1 MKTEKII
8 YKVSIIAII
17 LNINLT
23 IIKLLSGIF
32 GKSQAMISDSIHSLS
47 DVLSTIVVIIG
58 VKLSLKKPDK
68 LHPYGHERIE
78 CVAAIILSIILL
90 ITGIGIGYNGINNII
105 LNKNILIP
113 KFETLITAFI
123 SIIVKELMFWYTKI
137 NANKIKSNALLA
149 DAWHH
154 RSDSLSS
161 IGCLIGIIGTRI
173 GFYKMDSIAS
183 IIICIFIIKVAIKIF
198 KDSID
203 KMIDKSCNEEIIN
216 KIKNIIN
223 ENNKVLYIDEIKTRQ
238 FGNKA
243 YVDIEISVNEKIT
256 IKEAHEIAEKIH
268 DKIEKKLNIIKHCM
282 IHVNPRKQKK
292 VL

>member
-1 MKTEKII
+1 MKTEKIV
-8 YKVSIIAII
+8 YKVSLITIIV
-17 LNINLT
+17 NIVLT

-78 CVAAIILSIILL
+78 CVAAIILSIMLL
-90 ITGIGIGYNGINNII
+90 ITGIGIGYTGINNII
-105 LNKNILIP
+105 FNTNISIP
-113 KFETLITAFI
+113 EIEALLAAII
-123 SIIVKELMFWYTKI
+123 SIIVKEIMFWYTKI
-137 NANKIKSNALLA
+137 NANKINSNALLA

-161 IGCLIGIIGTRI
+161 IGSLIGIIGARI

-183 IIICIFIIKVAIKIF
+183 IIICIFIIKVAIDIF
-198 KDSID
+198 RDSID
-203 KMIDKSCNEEIIN
+203 KMIDKSCNEET
-216 KIKNIIN
+216 IKEITNIIN
-223 ENNKVLYIDEIKTRQ
+223 ANNKVLYIDEIKTRQ

-256 IKEAHEIAEKIH
+256 IKEAHDIAEKIH
-268 DKIEKKLNIIKHCM
+268 DEIEKKINIIKHCM
-282 IHVNPRKQKK
+282 IHVNPR
-292 VL
+292 

>member
-1 MKTEKII
+1 MKTEKIV
-8 YKVSIIAII
+8 YKVSLITIIV
-17 LNINLT
+17 NIVLT

-78 CVAAIILSIILL
+78 CVAAIILSIMLL
-90 ITGIGIGYNGINNII
+90 ITGIGIGYTGINNII
-105 LNKNILIP
+105 FNTNISIP
-113 KFETLITAFI
+113 EIEALLAAII
-123 SIIVKELMFWYTKI
+123 SIIVKEIMFWYTKI
-137 NANKIKSNALLA
+137 NANKINSNALLA

-161 IGCLIGIIGTRI
+161 IGSLIGIIGARI

-183 IIICIFIIKVAIKIF
+183 IIICIFIIKVAIDIF
-198 KDSID
+198 RDSID
-203 KMIDKSCNEEIIN
+203 KMIDKSCNEET
-216 KIKNIIN
+216 IKEITNIIN

-256 IKEAHEIAEKIH
+256 IKEAHDIAEKIH
-268 DKIEKKLNIIKHCM
+268 DEIEKKINIIKHCM
-282 IHVNPRKQKK
+282 IHVNPR
-292 VL
+292 

>member
-8 YKVSIIAII
+8 YKVSIITII
-17 LNINLT
+17 VNIILT

-78 CVAAIILSIILL
+78 CVAAIILSIMLL
-90 ITGIGIGYNGINNII
+90 ITGIGIGYTGINNII
-105 LNKNILIP
+105 FNTNISIP
-113 KFETLITAFI
+113 KIEALLAAII
-123 SIIVKELMFWYTKI
+123 SIIVKEIMFWYTKI
-137 NANKIKSNALLA
+137 NANKINSNALLA

-161 IGCLIGIIGTRI
+161 IGSLIGIIGARI

-183 IIICIFIIKVAIKIF
+183 IMICIFIIKVAIDIF
-198 KDSID
+198 RDSID
-203 KMIDKSCNEEIIN
+203 KMIDKSCNEET
-216 KIKNIIN
+216 IKEITNIIN
-223 ENNKVLYIDEIKTRQ
+223 ANNKVLYIDEIKTRQ

-256 IKEAHEIAEKIH
+256 IKEAHDIAEKIH
-268 DKIEKKLNIIKHCM
+268 DEIEKKINIIKHCM
-282 IHVNPRKQKK
+282 IHVNPR
-292 VL
+292 

>member
-8 YKVSIIAII
+8 YKVSIITII
-17 LNINLT
+17 VNIILT

-68 LHPYGHERIE
+68 LHPYGHERVE

-90 ITGIGIGYNGINNII
+90 ITGIGIGYTGINNII
-105 LNKNILIP
+105 FNTNISIP
-113 KFETLITAFI
+113 KIEALLAAII
-123 SIIVKELMFWYTKI
+123 SIIVKEIMFWYTKI
-137 NANKIKSNALLA
+137 NANKINSNALLA

-161 IGCLIGIIGTRI
+161 IGSLIGIIGAKI

-183 IIICIFIIKVAIKIF
+183 IIICIFIIKVAIDIF
-198 KDSID
+198 RDSID
-203 KMIDKSCNEEIIN
+203 KMIDKSCNEET
-216 KIKNIIN
+216 IKEITNIIN
-223 ENNKVLYIDEIKTRQ
+223 ANNKVLYIDEIKTRQ

-256 IKEAHEIAEKIH
+256 IKEAHDIAEKIH
-268 DKIEKKLNIIKHCM
+268 DEIEKKINIIKHCM
-282 IHVNPRKQKK
+282 IHVNPR
-292 VL
+292 